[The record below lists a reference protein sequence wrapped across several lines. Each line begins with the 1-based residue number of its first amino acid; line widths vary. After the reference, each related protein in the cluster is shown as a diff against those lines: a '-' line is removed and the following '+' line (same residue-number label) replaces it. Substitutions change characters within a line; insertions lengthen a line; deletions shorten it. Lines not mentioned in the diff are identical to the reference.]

1 MPSPTISLLTPEDI
15 PSLGEVYYLSF
26 LSTALFA
33 YNWPGVER
41 NAFGPWMTGR
51 AEAAFKGRSEGNKSD
66 FLVAKLEGKVV
77 GYASYTYFPDAA
89 ERRAGTAKKRLLPVG
104 GTEQRAGNFLAKLD
118 LAKASEQTA
127 HYCSSSSS
135 HSPLSSVFRSL
146 PPSSRPLPPFN
157 RSLFPL
163 DDTDDFA
170 SSSSRQSRRPSRS
183 ARQGRR
189 ESPHNRVDPAGGG

>member
-89 ERRAGTAKKRLLPVG
+89 ERKVCTAKKRLLPVG
-104 GTEQRAGNFLAKLD
+104 GTEKRAGNFLAKLD
-118 LAKASEQTA
+118 VAKASEKRA

-135 HSPLSSVFRSL
+135 HPPTSSLFPSL
-146 PPSSRPLPPFN
+146 PPSSRPLPTFN

-170 SSSSRQSRRPSRS
+170 FEQLSTISPSFPKRK
-183 ARQGRR
+183 AR
-189 ESPHNRVDPAGGG
+189 A